1 MADEQKVSALTSA
14 ANAGLKDPKRSFN
27 VRAGA
32 SQKLRF
38 ELYHASISL
47 CSQKVRAV
55 LAEKMAPFA
64 SHDLSI
70 ISLKSPSG
78 EVIAAENYH
87 PAYVRLRL
95 HGGKSLGRPLVSGY
109 TGATSVDTEGF
120 DPCVVPLLVDHD
132 RGEVVVDSMRICA
145 YIDREV
151 SSSPQLVPA
160 SPSAAEVVMAQVAI
174 VDKLPNGR
182 FLYGFHPDNDQRPD
196 ALKRVMA
203 DIYNNKIMALQ
214 KYMLENADDED
225 LVAAYRSKIA
235 KEAGAKPVQR
245 NAAFQREGRAMAEEA
260 IHDLEADLK
269 TRNDEWVCGSDFTLA
284 DVVWGVQLFRMQ
296 YLGLAMLWADRPAVS
311 AYVAR
316 LYRRASIRE
325 EALKASAQ
333 YLPPSEH
340 TAHLMLHADIPA

>member
-1 MADEQKVSALTSA
+1 MADKQKVSDLTSA
-14 ANAGLKDPKRSFN
+14 ANAGLKDPKRSYN
-27 VRAGA
+27 VRSDAG
-32 SQKLRF
+32 QRPRF

-64 SHDLSI
+64 SHDLNI
-70 ISLKSPSG
+70 LSLKSPSG

-95 HGGKSLGRPLVSGY
+95 LGGKNLGRPLVSGY
-109 TGATSVDTEGF
+109 TGITSVDTEGF

-132 RGEVVVDSMRICA
+132 RGEVVVDSARICA

-160 SPSAAEVVMAQVAI
+160 SPSAAEAVMAQVAI
-174 VDKLPNGR
+174 VDKVPNGR
-182 FLYGFHPDNDQRPD
+182 LLYGFHPDNDQRPE
-196 ALKRVMA
+196 ALKSVMA
-203 DIYNNKIMALQ
+203 DIYANKIVALQ
-214 KYMLENADDED
+214 KYLLENADDAE

-235 KEAGAKPVQR
+235 KEAAAKPVQHD
-245 NAAFQREGRAMAEEA
+245 AAFQRKGRTMAQTA
-260 IHDLEADLK
+260 IHALEADLK
-269 TRNDEWVCGSDFTLA
+269 SRNGEWVCGSNFTLA

-296 YLGLAMLWADRPAVS
+296 YLGLEMLWADQPAVS
-311 AYVAR
+311 AYVER

-333 YLPPSEH
+333 NLPPSEH
-340 TAHLMLHADIPA
+340 TAHLMFHADSSA